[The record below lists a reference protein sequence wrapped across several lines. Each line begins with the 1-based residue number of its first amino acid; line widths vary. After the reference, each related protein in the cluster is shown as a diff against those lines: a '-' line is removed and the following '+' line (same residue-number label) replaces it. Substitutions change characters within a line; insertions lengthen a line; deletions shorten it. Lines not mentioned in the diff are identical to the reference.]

1 MTHRNEFVGFSYYM
15 GNIQILGYMGYQK
28 RPEIPEED
36 DLHDQAWLTLSFL

>member
-1 MTHRNEFVGFSYYM
+1 MNLLVFSYYM
-15 GNIQILGYMGYQK
+15 GNMGYQK